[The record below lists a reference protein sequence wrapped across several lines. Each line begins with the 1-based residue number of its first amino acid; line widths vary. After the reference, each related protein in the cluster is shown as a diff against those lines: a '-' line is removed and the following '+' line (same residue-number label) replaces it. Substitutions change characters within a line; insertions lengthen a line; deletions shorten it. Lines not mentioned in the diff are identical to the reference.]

1 MKYDKSYLRKKYLIQ
16 RKKKYLTAN
25 KFNFNLIFKLIREHF
40 YKKKITIAG
49 YYPSNYEVNI
59 LSFLEKVSKKKFKI
73 ALPVINASGGM
84 SFRSWIFKEPL
95 YVNKFGILEPK
106 SSKKK
111 IIPDLIMVPLVAFDN
126 RLNRIGYGKGYYD
139 RSLKKINK
147 IKKNAISLGIAYSF
161 QKCQKIPTN
170 KHDFKLDY
178 IFYRKRNY
186 KLKLIDYEHFNTWR
200 YCGTLRKGSYN

>member
-16 RKKKYLTAN
+16 RKKKHLSAN

-59 LSFLEKVSKKKFKI
+59 LSFLEKVSKKKFKV
-73 ALPVINASGGM
+73 ALPVINSSGGM

-126 RLNRIGYGKGYYD
+126 RLNRLGYGKGYYD

-178 IFYRKRNY
+178 IFT
-186 KLKLIDYEHFNTWR
+186 E
-200 YCGTLRKGSYN
+200 KGIIKSN

>member
-1 MKYDKSYLRKKYLIQ
+1 MKYDKSYLRKKFLIQ
-16 RKKKYLTAN
+16 RKRKYITAN

-59 LSFLEKVSKKKFKI
+59 LSFLETVSKKKFKI
-73 ALPVINASGGM
+73 ALPVINSSGGM

-106 SSKKK
+106 NSKKK

-126 RLNRIGYGKGYYD
+126 RFNRIGYGKGYYD

-178 IFYRKRNY
+178 IFT
-186 KLKLIDYEHFNTWR
+186 E
-200 YCGTLRKGSYN
+200 KGIISSN

>member
-1 MKYDKSYLRKKYLIQ
+1 MKYDKSYLRKKYFIQ

-84 SFRSWIFKEPL
+84 SFSSWIFKEPL

-111 IIPDLIMVPLVAFDN
+111 IIPDLIMIPLVAFDN

-178 IFYRKRNY
+178 IFT
-186 KLKLIDYEHFNTWR
+186 E
-200 YCGTLRKGSYN
+200 KGIINSN